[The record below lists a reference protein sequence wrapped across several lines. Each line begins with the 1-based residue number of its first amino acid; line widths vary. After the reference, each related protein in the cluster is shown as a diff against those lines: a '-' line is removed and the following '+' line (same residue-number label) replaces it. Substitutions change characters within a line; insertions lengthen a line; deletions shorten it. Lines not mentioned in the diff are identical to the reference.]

1 MRGCSGHSRAVGV
14 PEKIL
19 QLMEALVT
27 KWETVFEVGG
37 LDCEIHTGRVKYNR
51 GRGIQG
57 RRTFPAPFHFDN
69 IVESPCGEVT
79 GLSLI
84 YCTWTI

>member
-1 MRGCSGHSRAVGV
+1 MYDRVTHVWMFRALRAIGM

-19 QLMEALVT
+19 QLIEIVVT

-51 GRGIQG
+51 GIQG
-57 RRTFPAPFHFDN
+57 RSTFPLHFTLT
-69 IVESPCGEVT
+69 I
-79 GLSLI
+79 LWSLRAGR
-84 YCTWTI
+84 